1 MHAVVGA
8 MARVSSEESTCLSGL
23 LLHRLNRGADPLDEY
38 RRLSDSAPGRLAH
51 RHSLWKL
58 VADLFAARAT
68 NDLLYSSDLDV
79 LISIALRHLAD
90 SRPPHH
96 VRCTYA
102 VYNTR
107 TLVYG
112 MYPSAVYII
121 VCW

>member
-8 MARVSSEESTCLSGL
+8 MARVSSEESTCLAGL

-58 VADLFAARAT
+58 VADLFAVRAT

-96 VRCTYA
+96 VLRERILLMA
-102 VYNTR
+102 QTR
-107 TLVYG
+107 VRLRK
-112 MYPSAVYII
+112 
-121 VCW
+121 